1 MANTDRYSAD
11 RDTERKF
18 TLTSLGAEWEPP
30 FDKVTSVAVVP
41 IDTSLSRVVA
51 VRLVD
56 RGLDLPGGHTQV
68 SDEGPL
74 DTARRE
80 CAEEASIRIGDPV
93 LVDVIVSDFYGTA
106 TDDLTYMLVYSAEV
120 TELLPFAANEESADR
135 VLVRPSDFLSAYTGD
150 DPGSMGTWLAKA
162 LESKEIDW
170 T

>member
-1 MANTDRYSAD
+1 MSNNDRYSED
-11 RDTERKF
+11 RDAEREF

-41 IDTSLSRVVA
+41 IDTSSSRVVA
-51 VRLVD
+51 VHLFD
-56 RGLDLPGGHTQV
+56 RGLDLPGGHTQER
-68 SDEGPL
+68 DESPL

-93 LVDVIVSDFYGTA
+93 LVDVIESDFYGTA
-106 TDDLTYMLVYSAEV
+106 PEDLTYMLIYSAGV
-120 TELLPFAANEESADR
+120 IELLPFTPNEESADR
-135 VLVRPSDFLSAYTGD
+135 VLVRPSDFLQGYTGG

-162 LESKEIDW
+162 LESKDIDW